1 MTMADT
7 ILLKEEK
14 EKLTC
19 DVPITKGQW
28 LDILHD
34 KDLVGPVW
42 RRALLSF
49 YYMPNHRATCKQ
61 CVEKYGGNINTY
73 NSAVSSIGE
82 AIVKKLGTFNIE
94 DSKGNTKF
102 WPVIMSEG
110 KTVKGTGVFFK
121 WTLRPELVDA
131 LREYIIEDALS
142 KYTADFTSKWKQEE
156 YKWIAVGHFQ
166 KNWDLDSENFIEM
179 LESSLSKT
187 DNLLASNNFFPRK
200 MIAQLAKAA
209 PGKVK
214 EMFTNLYDESIN
226 VESRIRSFIDS
237 AEKLRIEYNP
247 GDWGMHYQNTN
258 SVSTYLWLRYPEK
271 YYIYKYGEV
280 RDVNIKLGLDFG
292 IKRNGKASEML
303 KGMRMYDILHSA
315 IGKDMEYQELV
326 KKYIAENRSLYPDPN
341 LHTSTIDFG
350 FWVSR
355 YYTPLIA
362 MHQPKTWL
370 YAPGEGAKMWPD
382 CKDNNLISIGW
393 EEVGD
398 LTGFDTKDELDMAVD
413 KVFPEDPTTMTNSK
427 RCLWDFSHEMDEGD
441 IVYAKQGLYSILGR
455 GIVESGYI
463 YDPTRKLYPN
473 VRRVKWT
480 HIGKWDINTI
490 VGSQL
495 PQKTLTDM
503 SNDTAWKK
511 KVEDVIVNGPVVSN
525 NDMVAEPDP
534 NREEPRYWWLVASPK
549 YWSFA
554 DLKVGEKVDYTV
566 KNENGNRR
574 RVPINFEQAR
584 EGDIVIGYEAYPV
597 KKIVAFA
604 KVAKASDGDTIS
616 YVKTEELIAPVSWF
630 DFKDKQ
636 ELSEMEFIKNRNGS
650 FFKLTQDEYDVLLD
664 LIRQENPEPENNPI
678 QNRVDLEKYDKAD
691 FLNEVFMTSEA
702 FDELTAL
709 LKLKQNVILQ
719 GAPGVGKTF
728 SAKRIAYAMMG
739 EKDSSRIE
747 MVQFHQNYSYEDFIM
762 GYKPLE
768 NGGFEM
774 KNGVFYNFCK
784 RAEVNKGKPY
794 FFIIDEINRG
804 NLSKIFGEL
813 LMLIEKDYRG
823 TEIKLAYRNEL
834 FTVPENLY
842 IMGMMNTADRSLAM
856 IDYAL
861 RRRFSFYSMKP
872 GLDTD
877 GFKEEMAKHYDE
889 RIQKVVDAVKV
900 LNDKIA
906 KDDSLGEGFC
916 IGHSYFCGKKSD
928 ESWIDSVVK
937 YDLCPMLDE
946 YWFDSKE
953 TCKSEKDKLLDIIK

>member
-14 EKLTC
+14 GKLTC
-19 DVPITKGQW
+19 EVPITKERW
-28 LDILHD
+28 VDILRD
-34 KDLVGPVW
+34 KDIVGPVW
-42 RRALLSF
+42 LRALLSF

-73 NSAVSSIGE
+73 NSAVSSLGE

-94 DSKGNTKF
+94 DAKGKNKF

-110 KTVKGTGVFFK
+110 KTIKDTGRVFQ

-156 YKWIAVGHFQ
+156 YKWKALKIFHD
-166 KNWDLDSENFIEM
+166 NWNIDAPDFADM
-179 LESSLSKT
+179 LARALAQHK
-187 DNLLASNNFFPRK
+187 NLLDTSHAFPK
-200 MIAQLAKAA
+200 SALIEIAQQK
-209 PGKVK
+209 PEVVR
-214 EMFTNLYDESIN
+214 EMFRNLYNEEQPL
-226 VESRIRSFIDS
+226 ESRISTFVAAADK
-237 AEKLRIEYNP
+237 EFVFGEGKN
-247 GDWGMHYQNTN
+247 HYQSTN
-258 SVSTYLWLRYPEK
+258 AISVYLWFRYPGK
-271 YYIYKYGEV
+271 YYIYKWGEYNEV
-280 RDVNIKLGLDFG
+280 AKKIGFDNAPKATGLPVEVVKGNEMYSRLQEAIAGNTELQEIYNQIID
-292 IKRNGKASEML
+292 NGPE
-303 KGMRMYDILHSA
+303 
-315 IGKDMEYQELV
+315 
-326 KKYIAENRSLYPDPN
+326 KYFKPDG
-341 LHTSTIDFG
+341 LATLTFDFG
-350 FWVSR
+350 FWISR
-355 YYTPLIA
+355 YYTPMIA
-362 MHQPKTWL
+362 MRQPKTWV

-382 CKDNNLISIGW
+382 CNDNNIISIGW

-413 KVFPEDPTTMTNSK
+413 KSFPEDITTMTNSK

-441 IVYAKQGLYSILGR
+441 IVYAKQGLYTILGR

-463 YDPTRKLYPN
+463 YDPTRELYPN

-480 HIGKWDINTI
+480 HIGEWDVKAIIGT
-490 VGSQL
+490 QL

-503 SNDTAWKK
+503 SNDAVWKK
-511 KVEDVIVNGPVVSN
+511 KVEDAIINGPVVPN

-630 DFKDKQ
+630 DFKDKP

-650 FFKLTQDEYDVLLD
+650 FFKLTKTEYDVLLN
-664 LIRQENPEPENNPI
+664 LIRQENPEPDNNPI
-678 QNRVDLEKYDKAD
+678 HNTAELEKYTKSD
-691 FLNEVFMTSEA
+691 FIEEVFMTSEA

-768 NGGFEM
+768 NGGFEL
-774 KNGVFYNFCK
+774 KSGVFYNFCK
-784 RAEVNKGKPY
+784 RAEANKGKPY

-842 IMGMMNTADRSLAM
+842 IIGMMNTADRSLAM

-877 GFKEEMAKHYDE
+877 GFKKEMARHSDE
-889 RIQKVVDAVKV
+889 RIQKVVYAVKV
-900 LNDKIA
+900 LNDKIS

-916 IGHSYFCGKKSD
+916 IGHSYFCGKKAD
-928 ESWIDSVVK
+928 ESWIESVVK

>member
-1 MTMADT
+1 MADT

-14 EKLTC
+14 GKLTC
-19 DVPITKGQW
+19 EVPITKEQW
-28 LDILHD
+28 FTILHD
-34 KDLVGPVW
+34 TDLVSSGGLHI
-42 RRALLSF
+42 LLSF

-73 NSAVSSIGE
+73 NSDVSSLGE

-94 DSKGNTKF
+94 DAKGNTKF

-110 KTVKGTGVFFK
+110 KTIKDTVGVFQ

-131 LREYIIEDALS
+131 LREYILEDALS
-142 KYTADFTSKWKQEE
+142 KYTADFTSKWNQEE
-156 YKWIAVGHFQ
+156 YKWIAVGHFL

-187 DNLLASNNFFPRK
+187 DNLLASNNFFPRE
-200 MIAQLAKAA
+200 MIARFAKAA
-209 PGKVK
+209 PEKVK

-226 VESRIRSFIDS
+226 VESRIRNFIDN

-271 YYIYKYGEV
+271 YYIYKYGEY
-280 RDVNIKLGLDFG
+280 RDVDTKLGLDFG
-292 IKRNGKASEML
+292 IKRNGKTSEML

-315 IGKDMEYQELV
+315 LEKDTEYQELV
-326 KKYIAENRSLYPDPN
+326 KKRITENLSLYQDPN
-341 LHTSTIDFG
+341 LHISTIDFG
-350 FWVSR
+350 FWISR

-362 MHQPKTWL
+362 MRQPKTWV

-382 CKDNNLISIGW
+382 CNDNNIISIGW

-413 KVFPEDPTTMTNSK
+413 KAFPEDTTTKTNSK
-427 RCLWDFSHEMDEGD
+427 RCLWDFSHEMDAGD
-441 IVYAKQGLYSILGR
+441 IVYAKQGLYTILGR
-455 GIVESGYI
+455 GVVESGYI
-463 YDPTRKLYPN
+463 YDPMRKLYPN

-480 HIGKWDINTI
+480 HIGEWDIKTI

-495 PQKTLTDM
+495 PQKTLTEV
-503 SNDTAWKK
+503 SNDAVWKK
-511 KVEDVIVNGPVVSN
+511 KVEVAIVNGQEAQT
-525 NDMVAEPDP
+525 NDIVAEPEP
-534 NREEPRYWWLVASPK
+534 NSRETRYWWLVASPK
-549 YWSFA
+549 YWSFT

-604 KVAKASDGDTIS
+604 KVAKASDGNTIS

-630 DFKDKQ
+630 DFKDKT

-650 FFKLTQDEYDVLLD
+650 FFKLTKNEYEVLLD
-664 LIRQENPEPENNPI
+664 LIRQENPEPESNPI
-678 QNRVDLEKYDKAD
+678 QNAVDLEKYTKAD

-728 SAKRIAYAMMG
+728 SAKRIAYAVMG
-739 EKDSSRIE
+739 AKDSSRIE

-768 NGGFEM
+768 NGGFEL

-784 RAEVNKGKPY
+784 KAEANKGKLY

-842 IMGMMNTADRSLAM
+842 IIGMMNTADRSLAM

-877 GFKEEMAKHYDE
+877 GFKKEMAKHSDE

-928 ESWIDSVVK
+928 ESWIESVVK

-953 TCKSEKDKLLDIIK
+953 TCKSEKDKLLAIIK